1 MYILI
6 MRIIFYTFLS
16 FFIFLFASCSSSKSA
31 KKTTEDKA
39 LLSVIKKLNKDPS
52 NIELKNTI
60 TNLYTDAAKSHLNK
74 IEVYNTLTEA
84 DKWIK
89 IIQEYESLKKLSEI
103 IANSPAA
110 AKLVNAPSYASEIQ
124 TAKQNGAEAYYNV
137 GISEMD
143 KEDKQ
148 SFRNAYHAF
157 RKAHEFVPGYKDTH
171 QQISIAFEN
180 SIIKVVINPIRDN
193 TFFYNSMGWNNYGN
207 NYNNDYFQRSLVS
220 DLGGNY
226 NNKIPAQFYT
236 DWEARRENIRPD
248 WEVDLTW
255 QYMNIPQPMTNQYSR
270 NISKQIESGRDTS
283 GKVQYQTVTATL
295 YIIKKYFTASGDMEL
310 RITDINTGRNITN
323 NRYSDQFTWQE
334 EYATYTGDSRAL
346 SGNEYALLNNNNYRI
361 PRNEDI
367 VTELSRRI
375 YPQIKNRIATLVNW

>member
-1 MYILI
+1 MKKYI
-6 MRIIFYTFLS
+6 YTFLS
-16 FFIFLFASCSSSKSA
+16 FLIFLFTSCNSSKSA

-39 LLSVIKKLNKDPS
+39 LLGVLKKLDKDPT

-89 IIQEYESLKKLSEI
+89 IIKEYEALKKLSET

-124 TAKQNGAEAYYNV
+124 NAKQNGAEDYYNL
-137 GISEMD
+137 GMYEMNKGD
-143 KEDKQ
+143 KE
-148 SFRNAYHAF
+148 SFRNAYYAF
-157 RKAHEFVPGYKDTH
+157 RKANEFVPNYKDVR
-171 QQISIAFEN
+171 QQIDISFEN
-180 SIIKVVINPIRDN
+180 SIIIVVINPIRDN

-226 NNKIPAQFYT
+226 NKNIPAQFYT

-255 QYMNIPQPMTNQYSR
+255 QYMNIPQPMSNQYSR
-270 NISKQIESGRDTS
+270 TVSRQIESGRDTS
-283 GKVQYQTVTATL
+283 GKVQYQTVSATL
-295 YIIKKYFTASGDMEL
+295 YIVKKYFTASGDMEL

-323 NRYSDQFTWQE
+323 NRYSDQFNWQE